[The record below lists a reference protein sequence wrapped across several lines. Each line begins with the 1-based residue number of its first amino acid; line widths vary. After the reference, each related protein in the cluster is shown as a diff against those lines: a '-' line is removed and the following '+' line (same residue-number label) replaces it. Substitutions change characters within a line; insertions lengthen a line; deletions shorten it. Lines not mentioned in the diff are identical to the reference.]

1 MARTATR
8 GDFGDIFKIPVR
20 MIVALPFHVRAD
32 RSICIPMKQL
42 FSIIMVCFLAG
53 PAAANCVVLLHGLAR
68 TEASFALMETVLE
81 VEGFTVVRP
90 GYASTKATISEL
102 ADETIPKAV
111 AACPEGEIHFVTHS
125 MGGILVRDWL
135 SRNKLEN
142 LGRVVMLAP
151 PNQGSE
157 VIDTFAGLYLFD
169 QINGPAAS
177 QLGTGDR
184 SLPLALPAVDYP
196 VGVIAGNQ
204 SLNVYFSALLP
215 GFDDGKVSVSSTV
228 VKGMMDHITLPVT
241 HTFMMNNPSVITET
255 LVFLQTGAFDPSI
268 SWADALLERFGCE
281 GGDCLKGRRSVER

>member
-1 MARTATR
+1 
-8 GDFGDIFKIPVR
+8 

>member
-1 MARTATR
+1 
-8 GDFGDIFKIPVR
+8 
-20 MIVALPFHVRAD
+20 
-32 RSICIPMKQL
+32 MKYSL
-42 FSIIMVCFLAG
+42 SIIFACLLGG
-53 PAAANCVVLLHGLAR
+53 PATANCVVLLHGLAR
-68 TEASFALMETVLE
+68 TEASFALMEAALE
-81 VEGFTVVRP
+81 AEDYFVVRP
-90 GYASTKATISEL
+90 GYESTKATISEL
-102 ADETIPKAV
+102 ADDTIPEAV
-111 AACPEGEIHFVTHS
+111 ATCPIGPVHFVTHS

-151 PNQGSE
+151 PNKGSE
-157 VIDTFAGLYLFD
+157 VIDVFAGLYLFE

-177 QLGTGDR
+177 QLGTGDK

-215 GFDDGKVSVSSTV
+215 GSDDGKVSVRSTV

-241 HTFMMNNPSVITET
+241 HTFMMNNPRVITET
-255 LVFLQTGAFDPSI
+255 LVFLETGAFDPSI

-281 GGDCLKGRRSVER
+281 GGDGLKGNRSVER

>member
-1 MARTATR
+1 
-8 GDFGDIFKIPVR
+8 
-20 MIVALPFHVRAD
+20 
-32 RSICIPMKQL
+32 MKQL

-228 VKGMMDHITLPVT
+228 VKGMMDHIILPVT